1 MLFSAPTNGSLNVQG
16 ANMIGKVLANFGR
29 AVQAAGLAL
38 PVLFASSFT
47 ATAQT
52 CGNEAA
58 GFSAWSNAFKAKAT
72 AQGISAAT
80 ANSVLGSAS
89 YDSNVIR
96 LDRSQRSFKLSFE
109 QFYARRVSSSLLS
122 RGRSMLA
129 THTALLSRIESRFGV
144 PGPVLVA
151 IWGLETNFGSDG
163 NGGKPIVNSIATL
176 AYDCRR
182 SEFFQNELINALR
195 IIDRRD
201 MSMSELRG
209 GWAGEIGP
217 MQFLPSSYVKYA
229 VDFDGD
235 GRRNLINSVP
245 DFLASTANYL
255 KGYGW
260 KAGQPWTPGTANYGV
275 IQQWNKAE
283 VYAQTIAVMS
293 AKLAGR

>member
-1 MLFSAPTNGSLNVQG
+1 MTAIKRPSIQHQRRRG
-16 ANMIGKVLANFGR
+16 AI
-29 AVQAAGLAL
+29 GLAL
-38 PVLFASSFT
+38 LLASS
-47 ATAQT
+47 ASAQAQS
-52 CGNEAA
+52 CGNDASGFAA
-58 GFSAWSNAFKAKAT
+58 WANAFKAKAA
-72 AQGISAAT
+72 AQGISPAT
-80 ANSVLGSAS
+80 ATAVLGSVS
-89 YDSNVIR
+89 YDTNVIR

-109 QFYARRVSSSLLS
+109 QFYARRVSSSLMS
-122 RGRSMLA
+122 RAKSKLTEHA
-129 THTALLSRIESRFGV
+129 ALLARIEQRFGV
-144 PGPVLVA
+144 PPTVLVS

-163 NGGKPIVNSIATL
+163 SGGKPITSSLATL

-182 SEFFQNELINALR
+182 SEFFQNELINAMR

-235 GRRNLINSVP
+235 GRRNLISSVP

-260 KAGQPWTPGTANYGV
+260 RAGQPWSPGSANYAV

-283 VYAQTIAVMS
+283 VYAQTISVMS
-293 AKLAGR
+293 SRLAGR

>member
-1 MLFSAPTNGSLNVQG
+1 MRSSSPAKASRRLA
-16 ANMIGKVLANFGR
+16 VLATI
-29 AVQAAGLAL
+29 LAL
-38 PVLFASSFT
+38 FITSAGSAL
-47 ATAQT
+47 AQQ
-52 CGNEAA
+52 CGNDAA
-58 GFSAWSNAFKAKAT
+58 GFPAWSNAFKAKAA

-80 ANSVLGSAS
+80 ANSSLSAVA

-109 QFYARRVSSSLLS
+109 QFYARRVSSSLIG
-122 RGRSMLA
+122 RGQGMLR
-129 THTALLSRIESRFGV
+129 THAALLSRIEQRFGV
-144 PGPVLVA
+144 PGPVLIA

-163 NGGKPIVNSIATL
+163 SGGKSILSSLATL

-182 SEFFQNELINALR
+182 SDFFQNELINALR

-201 MSMSELRG
+201 MSPDQLRG

-260 KAGQPWTPGTANYGV
+260 RPGQPWTPGTANYAV